1 MLKPKRRLTR
11 REIKEDK
18 LVTYAYKVTD
28 FFNKNSKLVTG
39 VGIALVL
46 VAIIAVM
53 MVRSKKQAEQLAS
66 AKMAEAMIYYDQ
78 MNYDKA
84 IPVLKEVID
93 KYDGTKSA
101 GFATFYLANSYFN
114 KKEYNKAIQYYQ
126 KYLDDYGDDDLMAS
140 SSLAGIA
147 SCLDAQGKTEAAA
160 QKFEE
165 AAKKYPK
172 VYSAPDNLFN
182 AALAYQKLGKKDQA
196 RRILEEIKKKYPN
209 AYIKDDVEMLLAQL
223 K

>member
-1 MLKPKRRLTR
+1 MMKAKRRLTR

-18 LVTYAYKVTD
+18 LVTYTYKVTD

-39 VGIALVL
+39 VAIGLVL
-46 VAIIAVM
+46 VAVIAVM
-53 MVRSKKQAEQLAS
+53 MVRSKQQAEQLAS

-84 IPVLKEVID
+84 IPLLKDVIE

-114 KKEYNKAIQYYQ
+114 KKEYDKAKTYYK

-140 SSLAGIA
+140 SALAGIA
-147 SCLDAQGKTEAAA
+147 SCLDAEGKTEAAA
-160 QKFEE
+160 QKFVE
-165 AAKKYPK
+165 AAHKYPK
-172 VYSAPDNLFN
+172 VFSAPDNLFN
-182 AALAYQKLGKKDQA
+182 AALAYQKLGKKQEA
-196 RRILEEIKKKYPN
+196 RKILEEIKKKYPK
-209 AYIKDDVEMLLAQL
+209 AYIKDDVEMLLTQL
-223 K
+223 Q